1 MFPRGFLAVSRSPV
15 LPPSGRYWQTSSHG
29 SKARDDHYL
38 ATVSDEKRSALESL
52 RETAATRGSD
62 HEGAIDPRL
71 RGDVEL

>member
-1 MFPRGFLAVSRSPV
+1 MGRKLA
-15 LPPSGRYWQTSSHG
+15 TI
-29 SKARDDHYL
+29 DHYL